1 MSTIRILIADD
12 SSDFAESATQFL
24 SADPNLQIVGRATSG
39 QEALTKVS
47 EVKPDLVL
55 MDWAMPEMPGP
66 VAMRRIKSDPKAPR
80 VIILTMYDLPEYR
93 TIAKLAHADGF
104 VSKSDFG
111 EKLVPLIYELFAET
125 LADSANT
132 PA

>member
-1 MSTIRILIADD
+1 MKIG
-12 SSDFAESATQFL
+12 
-24 SADPNLQIVGRATSG
+24 IVNDLRMAA
-39 QEALTKVS
+39 EALRRALALRPAHQVIWVANNGAQAVAMCARET
-47 EVKPDLVL
+47 PDLVL

-66 VAMRRIKSDPKAPR
+66 VAMRRIKSDPQSPR

-111 EKLVPLIYELFAET
+111 EKLVPLIYELFAAT
-125 LADSANT
+125 LADSASA